1 MLLKTPAATREA
13 KALEMRLPPKR
24 IAFRRVSSF
33 RVYHCKFC
41 QLSFHYSTAE
51 GRRTLDKIRRA
62 PGKKAASTKPS
73 MNRVATIPPK
83 LVVTPEQVEIIPH
96 MIMAP
101 PMYQLGREIRFI
113 LEKDDVSC
121 EMRIDNSDR
130 LHHVTWN
137 LHQDITDVELE
148 TTVSTLPASELQR
161 DTQ

>member
-1 MLLKTPAATREA
+1 M
-13 KALEMRLPPKR
+13 
-24 IAFRRVSSF
+24 
-33 RVYHCKFC
+33 
-41 QLSFHYSTAE
+41 
-51 GRRTLDKIRRA
+51 
-62 PGKKAASTKPS
+62 
-73 MNRVATIPPK
+73 
-83 LVVTPEQVEIIPH
+83 VTPEQVEIIPH

-148 TTVSTLPASELQR
+148 TTVSTLPASELPR